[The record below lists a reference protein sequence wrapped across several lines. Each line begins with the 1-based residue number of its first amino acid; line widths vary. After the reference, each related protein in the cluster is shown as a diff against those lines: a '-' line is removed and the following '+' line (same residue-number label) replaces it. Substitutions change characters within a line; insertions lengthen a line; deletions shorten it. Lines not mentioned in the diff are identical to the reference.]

1 MEFYFSDDQLSS
13 IGVTLSFTGAGTEG
27 KQLFGE
33 FDFEKFIKIQNSL
46 EKKYG
51 LNVDPGKM
59 KISMFLSDLQ
69 KMGRI
74 DTIYG
79 DGTVILSIL
88 RWRMQDYEPMDEVNV
103 FYNSKSVAE
112 SISGTEDK
120 KKLKDDDL

>member
-1 MEFYFSDDQLSS
+1 MEFYFSNDKLSS
-13 IGVTLSFTGAGTEG
+13 IGITVSFTGAGQSG
-27 KQLFGE
+27 KQLLGE
-33 FDFEKFIKIQNSL
+33 FDLENFIKIRNRL

-51 LNVDPGKM
+51 VNVDPGKM